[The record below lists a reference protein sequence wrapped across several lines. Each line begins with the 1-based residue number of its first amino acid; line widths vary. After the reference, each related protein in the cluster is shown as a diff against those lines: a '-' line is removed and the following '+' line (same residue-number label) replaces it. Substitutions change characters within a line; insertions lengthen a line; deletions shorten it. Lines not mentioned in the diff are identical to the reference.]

1 MADFEREIEAANE
14 RMQAAI
20 KRGPVA
26 VSANYD
32 RRLKLVLVALDTGL
46 SIAFRPADVQGLEN
60 AAAADLAVI
69 EISPT
74 GLGLYFPAVDA
85 DVYLPGLLEGHFGS
99 VAWTAARMGK
109 AGGQSRSATKV
120 AASRAN
126 GKLGGRPR
134 KNVAQSTTPSAGF
147 GSR

>member
-60 AAAADLAVI
+60 ATAADLAVI

-74 GLGLYFPAVDA
+74 GLGLHFPAVDA

-99 VAWTAARMGK
+99 AAWTAARMGE
-109 AGGQSRSATKV
+109 AGGQSRSAAKV

-134 KNVAQSTTPSAGF
+134 KSAA
-147 GSR
+147 

>member
-32 RRLKLVLVALDTGL
+32 RRLKRVLVALDTGL

-74 GLGLYFPAVDA
+74 GLGLHFPAVDA
-85 DVYLPGLLEGHFGS
+85 DVCLPGLLAGHFGS
-99 VAWTAARMGK
+99 AAWTAARMGK
-109 AGGQSRSATKV
+109 AGGQSRSAAKV

-134 KNVAQSTTPSAGF
+134 KSAA
-147 GSR
+147 

>member
-46 SIAFRPADVQGLEN
+46 SIAFRPA
-60 AAAADLAVI
+60 
-69 EISPT
+69 
-74 GLGLYFPAVDA
+74 
-85 DVYLPGLLEGHFGS
+85 
-99 VAWTAARMGK
+99 M
-109 AGGQSRSATKV
+109 
-120 AASRAN
+120 SRAS
-126 GKLGGRPR
+126 K
-134 KNVAQSTTPSAGF
+134 TPPQPIWP
-147 GSR
+147 